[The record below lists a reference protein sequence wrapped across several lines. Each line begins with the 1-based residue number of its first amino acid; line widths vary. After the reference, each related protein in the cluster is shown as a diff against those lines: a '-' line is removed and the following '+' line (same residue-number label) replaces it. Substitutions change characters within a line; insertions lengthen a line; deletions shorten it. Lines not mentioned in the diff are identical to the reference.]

1 MKNLTLTLEEEI
13 SVLDKYGLTPN
24 ELLVLRVLLL
34 FQDDQEEELLQRLL
48 VTLKRVDIQLR
59 EVLIELQ
66 RKEIILKS
74 YNIPKQGE
82 VFDPLAIPINK
93 NFIKNLYKCSF
104 ELGKEL
110 FETYPQFGTIQ
121 GNVIPLRGVSKK
133 FDSLEQAYFKY
144 GKAIGFNPERHQHII
159 ELVQWAKDNNILNCS
174 LASFIVNNGWHD
186 LEALKE
192 GRGDMA
198 GVNIDAVKMV

>member
-13 SVLDKYGLTPN
+13 SILDKYGLTPN

-74 YNIPKQGE
+74 YKVPKQGE
-82 VFDPLAIPINK
+82 VFDPLTIPVNK
-93 NFIKNLYKCSF
+93 NFIKNLYKSSF

-110 FETYPQFGTIQ
+110 FEVYPQFGTIN
-121 GNVIPLRGVSKK
+121 GNIVPLRGVSKK

-144 GKAIGFNPERHQHII
+144 GKSIGFNPEKHDHII
-159 ELVQWAKDNNILNCS
+159 ELVQWAKDNNILCCS

-186 LEALKE
+186 LEALKN
-192 GRGDMA
+192 GDVA
-198 GVNIDAVKMV
+198 NINYDAVKVI

>member
-13 SVLDKYGLTPN
+13 SILDKYGLTPN

-48 VTLKRVDIQLR
+48 ATLKRVEVQFR
-59 EVLIELQ
+59 EVLVELQ

-74 YNIPKQGE
+74 YKVPKQGE

-110 FETYPQFGTIQ
+110 FETYPQFGTIN
-121 GNVIPLRGVSKK
+121 GTIVPLRGVSKK

-144 GKAIGFNPERHQHII
+144 GKSIGFNPERHAHIL
-159 ELVQWAKDNNILNCS
+159 ELVQWAKENNILSCS

-192 GRGDMA
+192 GDGDIA
-198 GVNIDAVKMV
+198 GINIDAVKML

>member
-13 SVLDKYGLTPN
+13 SILDKYGLTPN
-24 ELLVLRVLLL
+24 ELLILRVLLL

-48 VTLKRVDIQLR
+48 ITLKRIGIQLR

-66 RKEIILKS
+66 KKEIILKS
-74 YNIPKQGE
+74 YKVPKQGE

-93 NFIKNLYKCSF
+93 NFIKNLYKSSF

-110 FETYPQFGTIQ
+110 FENYPQFGTIN
-121 GNVIPLRGVSKK
+121 GTVVPLRGVSKK

-144 GKAIGFNPERHQHII
+144 GKSIGFNPEKHARII

-174 LASFIVNNGWHD
+174 LSSFIVNNGWFD
-186 LEALKE
+186 LEALKN
-192 GRGDMA
+192 GDVA
-198 GVNIDAVKMV
+198 NINYDAVKVI